1 MTYPKKG
8 DAMLT
13 KITLFL
19 IALTMVACG
28 TADKKSGKNMGQ
40 TEPSESNAEANVA
53 ATPVVPKMNED
64 TALLEDATSLV
75 LKVVPRGLKPE
86 GKFCVSVFDNK
97 EAFPDKKDGSTY
109 AACRPIGE
117 SSAGVEI
124 VGLKRGVN
132 YAIAVFHDKNS
143 NGKLDTKK
151 ILTFDAPAEGF
162 GFSKNPGLNRFGP
175 PTFGETALSFGTPRA
190 ETVIDI
196 LYLF

>member
-1 MTYPKKG
+1 
-8 DAMLT
+8 MLT

-19 IALTMVACG
+19 IALTMVGCG
-28 TADKKSGKNMGQ
+28 APDKKSDKNINQNG
-40 TEPSESNAEANVA
+40 PSESDAVANVT
-53 ATPVVPKMNED
+53 ATPVVTKVNEE
-64 TALLEDATSLV
+64 TALPQDQTALV
-75 LKVVPRGLKPE
+75 LKVIPRGLKPT

-109 AACRPIGE
+109 AACRPIE
-117 SSAGVEI
+117 DTSAGVEI
-124 VGLKRGVN
+124 VGLKRGVS

-175 PTFGETALSFGTPRA
+175 PTFDETALSFSTPRA